1 MTAGSHTGDARQPNL
16 EEIVRALREHLPELR
31 DRYAA
36 SSVGVFGS
44 YVRGEQRP
52 GSDLDILVEFDG
64 VPTLFEFVRL
74 ERELSR
80 RLGVPVDLVM
90 KSALK
95 PGIGRYILEEVV
107 TVSAC
112 AGTTRTSSGIF
123 SSCREGRALCQR
135 VRL

>member
-1 MTAGSHTGDARQPNL
+1 MTAGSHTGDASQPNL
-16 EEIVRALREHLPELR
+16 EEIVRALRAHLPELR
-31 DRYAA
+31 DRYAV

-44 YVRGEQRP
+44 YVWGEQRP

-90 KSALK
+90 KSALR
-95 PGIGRYILEEVV
+95 PAIGRYILEEVV
-107 TVSAC
+107 TV
-112 AGTTRTSSGIF
+112 
-123 SSCREGRALCQR
+123 
-135 VRL
+135 